1 MNKKNH
7 IVVARYNED
16 LSWLKDISRVDTQI
30 FIYNKGQKI
39 EIDFGPGVS
48 VIEMKNVGRESHTYL
63 HHIVNFFNDL
73 PERIIFTQAHPD
85 DHVSE
90 DFKSRISDFLDSQS
104 EFEYFSKNVLEMK
117 ILEDGVEESG
127 NLNGSFWRNK
137 HSLNSC
143 CVTVPKEIIQELS
156 SRKWIFGTGAI
167 FGVSKNSINKNPKKF
182 YLQCLEILEKSSDV
196 TNPPEGHAFE
206 RSWYLIFNQ

>member
-1 MNKKNH
+1 MSQKNH

-16 LSWLKDISRVDTQI
+16 LSWLKDISRGDTQI

-48 VIEMKNVGRESHTYL
+48 VIEMENIGRESQTYFY
-63 HHIVNFFNDL
+63 HIVNFFDSL

-90 DFKSRISDFLDSQS
+90 DFKSKIYRFLDSEF

-117 ILEDGVEESG
+117 ITEDGVEESG
-127 NLNGSFWRNK
+127 NLNGSFWRNR

-143 CVTVPKEIIQELS
+143 CVTVPKKIIPELS

-167 FGVSKNSINKNPKKF
+167 FGVSKNSINKNLKEF
-182 YLQCLEILEKSSDV
+182 YIQCLEILEKSSDV

>member
-1 MNKKNH
+1 MSQKNH

-16 LSWLKDISRVDTQI
+16 LSWVKDISGEDTQV

-48 VIEMKNVGRESHTYL
+48 IINMENIGRESQTYL
-63 HHIVNFFNDL
+63 YHIVKFFDSL

-90 DFKSRISDFLDSQS
+90 NFKSEIHKFLDS
-104 EFEYFSKNVLEMK
+104 EIGFKYFSKNVLEMK
-117 ILEDGVEESG
+117 IVDDGVEESG

-143 CVTVPKEIIQELS
+143 CLTVPLEIIPDIRS
-156 SRKWIFGTGAI
+156 KKWIFGTGAI
-167 FGVSKNSINKNPKKF
+167 FGVSKDLINKNSKEF
-182 YLQCLEILEKSSDV
+182 YTRCLEILDKSSDV
-196 TNPPEGHAFE
+196 TNPSEGHAFE
-206 RSWYLIFNQ
+206 RSWYLIFN